1 MKLYMVTT
9 FAPLFKDCGKN
20 KIKVRVF
27 TGLTSART
35 HITKEK
41 KSCAQHDEFTI
52 LLEELILK
60 ELKKEDLRAAFEKED
75 IIELIGTR
83 EKIFEVNSA

>member
-41 KSCAQHDEFTI
+41 KGLEDYTI

-60 ELKKEDLRAAFEKED
+60 ELKQEELRAAFEKED

-83 EKIFEVNSA
+83 EKIFEVSN